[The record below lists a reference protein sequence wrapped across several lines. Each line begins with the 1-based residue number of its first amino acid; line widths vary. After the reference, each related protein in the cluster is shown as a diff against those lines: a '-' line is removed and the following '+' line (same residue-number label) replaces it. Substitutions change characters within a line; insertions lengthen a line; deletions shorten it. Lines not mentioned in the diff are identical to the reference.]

1 MGQIETSTADLASVD
16 LQALGARIRALRNER
31 GLTQGELAGKS
42 LSTGYVSRIES
53 GGRRPTMKVLIELAE
68 RLGTTTG
75 QLLHGIESSAYDEV
89 RLGLDY
95 AEIALESGDAGE
107 AESHA
112 RQALA
117 AAEAGHLASFVER
130 GCYLLGRAL
139 EARGA
144 FDEAVTRFEQVVATS
159 TGLPRLEAGIALSR
173 CLRDSGD
180 LSLAIETGE
189 QVEAAIADTPLA
201 TTDEAVQLS
210 VTIASAY
217 AERGDLSRATRRCTA
232 AIATAEALS
241 SPRARAAAY
250 WNASVV
256 ESTKGRTTAAAPLA
270 ARALA
275 LLSEGRDERNL
286 ARLRLQ
292 VGRLLLQADPPE
304 VTTAID
310 HATRARAALAHT
322 SATAVDLA
330 FCDVTLAQAR
340 LLTGD
345 LAAARELAERCL
357 EQAPA
362 DAALPRVE
370 ATIVLGQVA
379 ASEGDPAAAR
389 ARYQSA
395 AQLLSAVGADRSAA
409 QVWYEL
415 AELLEEVG
423 EYDGARAAFRSAAAA
438 TGLAARRQW
447 VAAPSTD
454 PSLTG

>member
-1 MGQIETSTADLASVD
+1 MGQIETDTTDIGSVD

-31 GLTQGELAGKS
+31 GLTQGELAGNH

-53 GGRRPTMKVLIELAE
+53 GGRRPTMKVLIELAD
-68 RLGTTTG
+68 RLGTTTR
-75 QLLHGIESSAYDEV
+75 QLLNGIESSSYDEV

-95 AEIALESGDAGE
+95 AEIALESGDAAE

-112 RQALA
+112 GQALA
-117 AAEAGHLASFVER
+117 AAEAAQLTSFVER
-130 GCYLLGRAL
+130 GRYLLGRAL
-139 EARGA
+139 ESRGA
-144 FDEAVTRFEQVVATS
+144 YDDAIARFEQVVASS

-180 LSLAIETGE
+180 LTLAIEAGE
-189 QVEAAIADTPLA
+189 QVEAAIAATPLA
-201 TTDEAVQLS
+201 ATDEAVQLS
-210 VTIASAY
+210 VTIAAAY
-217 AERGDLSRATRRCTA
+217 AERGDLSRATRRCTE
-232 AIATAEALS
+232 AIATAEGLS
-241 SPRARAAAY
+241 SPRARASAY
-250 WNASVV
+250 WNASIV
-256 ESTKGRTTAAAPLA
+256 EATKGRTSAAAPLA

-304 VTTAID
+304 VATAID
-310 HATRARAALAHT
+310 HALRARADLEST

-330 FCDVTLAQAR
+330 FCDVTLAQAH

-345 LAAARELAERCL
+345 PGAARELAERCL

-362 DAALPRVE
+362 AAALPRVE

-379 ASEGDPAAAR
+379 ASEGDAVTAR
-389 ARYQSA
+389 ASYQSA

-415 AELLEEVG
+415 AELLEEVD

-438 TGLAARRQW
+438 TGLAARRQR
-447 VAAPSTD
+447 VA
-454 PSLTG
+454 TGALSRG